1 MFRLS
6 AGGRFA
12 AIRRST
18 PPTCVR
24 LRKRLVSTSAR
35 LAGTALVLT
44 IASLP
49 VLAAGGDA
57 LTTQDQTQD
66 QTQDHTQGAG
76 ISEGT
81 IPQTIISFVAPPVPL
96 AGSAMVGDRDTEGR
110 SAAQDAHW
118 TLRAPVYVRTSAGEP
133 ARPVAGQA
141 KREPKW
147 READVAMFSWKEI
160 AAIGLVL
167 AFLLGALLA
176 ITGGGAQG
184 PSQRPFKDS

>member
-12 AIRRST
+12 ATRRST

-44 IASLP
+44 IAALP
-49 VLAAGGDA
+49 VRAAGGDA
-57 LTTQDQTQD
+57 PKTQD
-66 QTQDHTQGAG
+66 QTQDHTQDAW

-81 IPQTIISFVAPPVPL
+81 IPQTIISFVAPPAPL

-141 KREPKW
+141 RREPKW